1 MYGVFLKSLLADIKE
16 LLMQNKKSFI
26 PKVLRSEDLL
36 QAIFFST
43 ECIAIFYHF
52 LCSVNHLFFVICL
65 NYICSAM
72 RFIVLADI
80 STDYDYGKVVHDFHE
95 KGFGPKFLAKRNL
108 IIDFFS

>member
-1 MYGVFLKSLLADIKE
+1 
-16 LLMQNKKSFI
+16 MQNKKSFI

-52 LCSVNHLFFVICL
+52 LCSVNHLFLVICL

-95 KGFGPKFLAKRNL
+95 KGLAPNSL
-108 IIDFFS
+108 I